1 MSTFA
6 KTFDDHSI
14 HIKLLKSFDAKTAKT
29 MDTVSLLQV
38 PVNLGQPFL
47 GPDRSPNVLLEN
59 GLLQLLGSCGW
70 RVSQVPETIT
80 RHVHASSPSQITIE
94 RDLNVKNCTQIGM
107 ICEKIYHQV
116 LEQAET
122 NNFVLILGGDH
133 CIPIGTIPALLA
145 ARPNTGVVWVDAH
158 ADINTPMSSASGNM
172 HGMPLSFLL
181 GLVEDAKLYPSLSWF
196 DPPYL
201 RPSDIVYIGLRDL
214 DPQERIFIRKFGIK
228 AFTMNDVDHLGI
240 GRVMEQCLSHFE
252 DKSNIHLSFD
262 IDALDP
268 SVAPHT
274 GTSVRGGL
282 TFRESNYVCEAL
294 ASSNKLTSMELVE
307 VNPSLHPTVDPKQT
321 IDMAMALLGSAMGQR
336 IL

>member
-1 MSTFA
+1 MSTFSKP
-6 KTFDDHSI
+6 KTAEDQSI
-14 HIKLLKSFDAKTAKT
+14 HIKLLQSLDAKTAKAAKT
-29 MDTVSLLQV
+29 TDTVSLLQM

-70 RVSQVPETIT
+70 RVSQVPESIT
-80 RHVHASSPSQITIE
+80 SHVHASSPSQITIE
-94 RDLNVKNCTQIGM
+94 RDLNVKNCTQVVFTFLTAAGPHVTDNRSFVIKIGM

-158 ADINTPMSSASGNM
+158 ADINTPTSSASGNM

-181 GLVEDAKLYPSLSWF
+181 GLVEDAKSYPSLSWF

-201 RPSDIVYIGLRDL
+201 RPSDIVYIGL
-214 DPQERIFIRKFGIK
+214 
-228 AFTMNDVDHLGI
+228 T
-240 GRVMEQCLSHFE
+240 
-252 DKSNIHLSFD
+252 
-262 IDALDP
+262 
-268 SVAPHT
+268 
-274 GTSVRGGL
+274 
-282 TFRESNYVCEAL
+282 
-294 ASSNKLTSMELVE
+294 
-307 VNPSLHPTVDPKQT
+307 
-321 IDMAMALLGSAMGQR
+321 
-336 IL
+336 